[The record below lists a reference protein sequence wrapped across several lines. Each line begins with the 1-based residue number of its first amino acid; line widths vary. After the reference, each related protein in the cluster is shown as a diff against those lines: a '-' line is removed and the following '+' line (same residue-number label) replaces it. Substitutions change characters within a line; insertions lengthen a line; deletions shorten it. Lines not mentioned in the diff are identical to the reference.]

1 MLCVSSSSLGA
12 VNFSKER
19 PPLRTI
25 CMNATQVPIRA
36 VFLHCRNGETDP
48 SKQKGQNPQ
57 SGGSPFHHRKPNFV
71 VDDPS
76 LPRRTK
82 IERDG
87 RGGGGKPFLLPP
99 VLTAPPT
106 MKGMA
111 PGRLISFEMKAPQ
124 GSFRCHGGDAAGVV
138 GRYGGY

>member
-19 PPLRTI
+19 PPLANHWHERDAGS
-25 CMNATQVPIRA
+25 NSGS
-36 VFLHCRNGETDP
+36 FLTLSKGNRSIETEGAKP
-48 SKQKGQNPQ
+48 SVGR
-57 SGGSPFHHRKPNFV
+57 SPFHHRKPNFV

-87 RGGGGKPFLLPP
+87 RGGGGKPFLLPS